1 MVDNSE
7 IARINKLTFGELR
20 NELANCRNNPVR
32 EKVIRNLMCIR
43 YNQHLQKKIQIE
55 QFKKEQKR
63 KQIMKIKNK
72 LEEKY
77 KYKLNENYNKPDD
90 LLDFVD
96 NDEKVQFDKNDFN
109 NINENDLNNIN
120 ENDFKNDFKN
130 ELDETNE
137 LYDSRNITEYGRDY
151 ANNNLMERLNID
163 MNLRKDTPIVK
174 NKKDFAT
181 PYSNNPGTQFAPFN
195 NFPKSQKNNFSN
207 YKQNKQ
213 NKRN

>member
-72 LEEKY
+72 LEKKY
-77 KYKLNENYNKPDD
+77 KYKVNHYDKTDD

-96 NDEKVQFDKNDFN
+96 NDEKVQFDENDFN
-109 NINENDLNNIN
+109 NVNEN
-120 ENDFKNDFKN
+120 KN
-130 ELDETNE
+130 ELDEVNE
-137 LYDSRNITEYGRDY
+137 LFDSRNITEYGRDY

-163 MNLRKDTPIVK
+163 MNLRKENPIVK

-181 PYSNNPGTQFAPFN
+181 PYSNNPGNHFAPFN
-195 NFPKSQKNNFSN
+195 DFPKSQKNDFSN